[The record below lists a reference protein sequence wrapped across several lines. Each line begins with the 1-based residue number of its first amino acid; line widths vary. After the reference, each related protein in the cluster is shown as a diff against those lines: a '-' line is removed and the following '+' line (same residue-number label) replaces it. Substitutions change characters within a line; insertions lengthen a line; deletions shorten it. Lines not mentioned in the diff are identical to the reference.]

1 MLSQTMDIRSSKR
14 LMGYLLLPRRM
25 RSWLWQWIPKWMQ
38 CTTWEQP
45 SRGLGLRWSLLNRHL
60 LRDLRFIF
68 ANRMFTELH
77 QPLGAPGYFQQH
89 VPTPWKRAMRFRL
102 RQWGVTNPA
111 SLLRN
116 KTWDEPV
123 QRFEKSLQSL
133 QPMRQRMRRS
143 FGHTLWLR
151 STWNYG
157 TTWPNECASDQSSQN
172 QPPTIRRFAGPQPT

>member
-1 MLSQTMDIRSSKR
+1 MWSKLR
-14 LMGYLLLPRRM
+14 PFALVFMGVHAFHQLVSVFVGGTKTGR
-25 RSWLWQWIPKWMQ
+25 KK
-38 CTTWEQP
+38 
-45 SRGLGLRWSLLNRHL
+45 RHL
-60 LRDLRFIF
+60 
-68 ANRMFTELH
+68 
-77 QPLGAPGYFQQH
+77 G
-89 VPTPWKRAMRFRL
+89 KRAMRFRL

-143 FGHTLWLR
+143 CGHTLWLR

-157 TTWPNECASDQSSQN
+157 TTWPNECPSDQSSQN
-172 QPPTIRRFAGPQPT
+172 QPPKIRRFAGPQPTWAIVQTIR